1 MTKAPTAIR
10 LAREGILPT
19 ELSHMPLP
27 SFGERAA
34 CRRSD
39 PEVFFSDRVGDI
51 AAAKSICY
59 SCPLIQNCAQ
69 WAIRFEEFGVFGGL
83 SAKERHL
90 LRGAK
95 PPLNPMEQE
104 IALQEVAYILG
115 APAKVVAA
123 RFGVEPRTV
132 VRWRKLL
139 SPMKEVI

>member
-10 LAREGILPT
+10 MAREGNLPT
-19 ELSHMPLP
+19 ELSQDPLP

-39 PEVFFSDRVGDI
+39 PELFFSESVRDI

-59 SCPLIQNCAQ
+59 SCPLVSNCAE
-69 WAIRFEEFGVFGGL
+69 WAIRFEDFGVFGGL
-83 SAKERHL
+83 SAKERYL

-95 PPLNPMEQE
+95 PALNPQEQE
-104 IALQEVAYILG
+104 TAFQEVQFILR
-115 APAKVVAA
+115 ASAKEVAS
-123 RFGVEPRTV
+123 RFGVETRTV

-139 SPMKEVI
+139 DPMKEVI